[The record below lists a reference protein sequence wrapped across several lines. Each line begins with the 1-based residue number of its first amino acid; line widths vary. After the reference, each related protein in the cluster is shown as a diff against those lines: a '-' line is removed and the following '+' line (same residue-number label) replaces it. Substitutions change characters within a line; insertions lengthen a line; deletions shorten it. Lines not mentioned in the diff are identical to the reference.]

1 MASKVS
7 QTRFIL
13 VYVTT
18 PNERIAME
26 IAKTAINE
34 KLGACANILP
44 QMKSVYEWQ
53 GNLCEES
60 ESLLIIKTK
69 ASLYRELEEKIL
81 KLHPHECPCIV
92 ALPIQ
97 DGHPK
102 FLSWIEKQTS

>member
-7 QTRFIL
+7 QTRLIF

-18 PNERIAME
+18 PNERIALE

-44 QMKSVYEWQ
+44 EMKSVYEWQ

-60 ESLLIIKTK
+60 ETLLIIRRR
-69 ASLYRELEEKIL
+69 LHYNELDKKVLE
-81 KLHPHECPCIV
+81 LHPHECPCIV

-97 DGHPK
+97 DGHSK

>member
-1 MASKVS
+1 MAPEVS
-7 QTRFIL
+7 PVKLVL

-18 PNERIAME
+18 PNRQIALE
-26 IAKTAINE
+26 IAKAAINE

-44 QMKSVYEWQ
+44 EMKSVYEWQ

-60 ESLLIIKTK
+60 ETLLVIKTR
-69 ASLYRELEEKIL
+69 ASQYRELEEKIL

-97 DGHPK
+97 DGHSK